1 MGKLTG
7 KELAKFAKSKLGT
20 PYVYG
25 AKGCYGKLT
34 QAHLNS
40 LILAYPN
47 VFTNIYI
54 TKARKL
60 VDKICTDCSGLPAWY
75 TGKNIGSYQLYKSAS
90 ERHPISTIAQA
101 PVGAIL
107 WKSGHVGIYI
117 GDGYCIEAKGIDYGT
132 VESKVAKTKFTH
144 WLLFD
149 YIDYDMPVASQKDQN
164 PYKKPTMTICLGMT
178 GEGVKW
184 VQWELREAGFDNDVD
199 GICGTATVTD
209 IKAFQQSSKIT
220 VDGKAGAVTRSALEA
235 A

>member
-1 MGKLTG
+1 MSKLTG
-7 KELAKFAKSKLGT
+7 QGLAKFAKSKLGT

-25 AKGCYGKLT
+25 AKGGYGKLT

-54 TKARKL
+54 TKARKF
-60 VDKICTDCSGLPAWY
+60 VGKICTDCSGLPAWY

-101 PVGAIL
+101 PIGAIL
-107 WKSGHVGIYI
+107 WKSGHVGVYI
-117 GDGYCIEAKGIDYGT
+117 GGGYCVEAKGIDYGI

-149 YIDYDMPVASQKDQN
+149 CIDYDMPVVSQKVQN
-164 PYKKPTMTICLGMT
+164 PYKEPTMIIYQGMT

-184 VQWELREAGFDNDVD
+184 VQWELCEAGFEIDID
-199 GICGTATVTD
+199 GVCGTATVTA
-209 IKAFQQSSKIT
+209 IKGFQQSCKIV
-220 VDGKAGAVTRSALEA
+220 VDGKVGAVTRQALKVN
-235 A
+235 